1 MATAAVVRPSI
12 IANEFEDVALIGG
25 GSGITPLYQL
35 IDHALNDPTN
45 RTRFTLLYANV
56 TEADILL
63 RDELA
68 ALQRAHPT
76 RFKIVHSLDNPPVSG
91 WSGAS
96 GYVSRELIKPK
107 RAISSRCSYAVGH
120 HRLHLHPDLTTQSVY
135 NSSVLTSPF
144 SFFVSAF
151 VCALCDGRNRP
162 AGTGQCGRGEKGWYE
177 AGRDRRY
184 PQGARIH

>member
-96 GYVSRELIKPK
+96 GYVSRELIKAHVPPAEK
-107 RAISSRCSYAVGH
+107 GDK
-120 HRLHLHPDLTTQSVY
+120 LK
-135 NSSVLTSPF
+135 VLI
-144 SFFVSAF
+144 
-151 VCALCDGRNRP
+151 
-162 AGTGQCGRGEKGWYE
+162 CGRTSSFTPTPGLDHSV
-177 AGRDRRY
+177 RL
-184 PQGARIH
+184 